1 MPKFRVTLSDGRV
14 VTLESDQQPNEAD
27 VLMAIGQQSAPKQ
40 EPQIGPHPEAKISAG
55 RGGEYFSGLP
65 PAPDLE
71 HRADANMLDIGG
83 IGIAPETALM
93 GVQAGRA
100 LLKPGMALAARGGEL
115 VSQATPIV
123 KYYAVKKAL
132 TAMGIPADVA
142 ELAAVG
148 VSSYRKGGAKAPAP
162 ESPGT
167 VSVEGFPRAGTT
179 AAPEVVPP
187 RPIRGQLPAAPI
199 ELTAGPDPSFVR
211 GVRADVVQVPR
222 KMLSAHPSELPAAP
236 DASYVRGVPA
246 EYGESVRFNPTK
258 AIQSARDAFTAIG
271 EKPLPA
277 EASNAM
283 ELIRRGKAPDEAVA
297 IVLKNRPKTVDPA
310 AAFNARFGTL
320 TDDEVRAALDL
331 RNAQGKIKTP
341 SAETARSRR

>member
-115 VSQATPIV
+115 VSQAAPIV

-148 VSSYRKGGAKAPAP
+148 VSSYRKGGAKAPVAEPMTAP
-162 ESPGT
+162 STAPT
-167 VSVEGFPRAGTT
+167 V
-179 AAPEVVPP
+179 
-187 RPIRGQLPAAPI
+187 PAAAEVTPNVP
-199 ELTAGPDPSFVR
+199 TAPTATR
-211 GVRADVVQVPR
+211 GA
-222 KMLSAHPSELPAAP
+222 
-236 DASYVRGVPA
+236 
-246 EYGESVRFNPTK
+246 FNPNS

-283 ELIRRGKAPDEAVA
+283 ELIRRGKAPEEAVA

-310 AAFNARFGTL
+310 AALNARFGTL

>member
-14 VTLESDQQPNEAD
+14 VTLEADQQPTEAD
-27 VLMAIGQQSAPKQ
+27 VLMAIGQQSAPKTTL
-40 EPQIGPHPEAKISAG
+40 GSHPEARISAG
-55 RGGEYFSGLP
+55 RHSDDFGGLP
-65 PAPDLE
+65 PSPDLE
-71 HRADANMLDIGG
+71 NRADANMLDIGG

-93 GVQAGRA
+93 VGQAGRA
-100 LLKPGMALAARGGEL
+100 LIRPGLSLAARGGEL
-115 VSQATPIV
+115 VSQAAPIV

-148 VSSYRKGGAKAPAP
+148 VSSYRKGGAKTPTTEPTTAPTVPAAEVAPAVP
-162 ESPGT
+162 
-167 VSVEGFPRAGTT
+167 T
-179 AAPEVVPP
+179 AATAT
-187 RPIRGQLPAAPI
+187 RGA
-199 ELTAGPDPSFVR
+199 
-211 GVRADVVQVPR
+211 
-222 KMLSAHPSELPAAP
+222 
-236 DASYVRGVPA
+236 
-246 EYGESVRFNPTK
+246 FNPNS

-283 ELIRRGKAPDEAVA
+283 ELIRRGKAPEEAVA
-297 IVLKNRPKTVDPA
+297 IVLKNRPRTVDPA

-331 RNAQGKIKTP
+331 RNAQGEIKTP